1 MSRSRSEKTHVQDEV
16 PDWTRRRLLKTASGV
31 TLAFVGAAAGCGGE
45 DDPGFGDLEE
55 TSSELSGPAFQ
66 WFLSDG
72 LADHPVGPFP
82 NPGCPFAIQRQNRYY
97 RIIQPRAAPSFTA
110 VRFWEFGVCL
120 NGVVFDPAG
129 PDWNGNAASGWQF
142 EVTSAV
148 VRPHLGL
155 DGNHAHTQPGGGYH
169 YHAFSPYLRARA
181 QQAVAQRRM
190 ALFGWAADGFPI
202 YGVFGYSNP
211 MDPYSP
217 MVPMRSGYRL
227 RSGNRPGGPGGR
239 YDGTFVQD
247 FAFVG
252 GGHLDK
258 ANGRFGV
265 TPEFPGGTY
274 YYCLTDTFPYIPRYY
289 RGTPDPTFAWHA
301 QGPGLEG
308 VPPALRNYRG

>member
-1 MSRSRSEKTHVQDEV
+1 M
-16 PDWTRRRLLKTASGV
+16 
-31 TLAFVGAAAGCGGE
+31 
-45 DDPGFGDLEE
+45 
-55 TSSELSGPAFQ
+55 
-66 WFLSDG
+66 
-72 LADHPVGPFP
+72 
-82 NPGCPFAIQRQNRYY
+82 
-97 RIIQPRAAPSFTA
+97 
-110 VRFWEFGVCL
+110 RFWEFGVCL

-169 YHAFSPYLRARA
+169 DHAFSPYLRARA

-247 FAFVG
+247 WEYVDG
-252 GGHLDK
+252 SGDLDEC
-258 ANGRFGV
+258 NGRTGYTPDHGV
-265 TPEFPGGTY
+265 AY
-274 YYCLTDTFPYIPRYY
+274 HYMITDTFPYIPRCWVNA
-289 RGTPDPTFAWHA
+289 PNQQWV
-301 QGPGLEG
+301 Q
-308 VPPALRNYRG
+308 